1 MGGPW
6 TLQRLFFTPISHINT
21 LHYKL
26 QRIIEGIS
34 RKNKSA
40 EIRHV
45 YKSFEERRN
54 TYKTNHSRIVEG
66 IIVILFSNQLGELGQ
81 I

>member
-1 MGGPW
+1 MP
-6 TLQRLFFTPISHINT
+6 QRLFLTPLSHINT
-21 LHYKL
+21 LHFEL
-26 QRIIEGIS
+26 QRVIKGIS

-54 TYKTNHSRIVEG
+54 TLKNNDTRMVEG
-66 IIVILFSNQLGELGQ
+66 FIVVLFSNQFGELGQ